1 MYYLL
6 ILIKLKLKDVC
17 FLYKALVQNA
27 SGMFSAIKKTA
38 FSEKDLH
45 ELISNVF
52 LASDSASVNT
62 GLNM

>member
-27 SGMFSAIKKTA
+27 SGMFSAIKKQP
-38 FSEKDLH
+38 LVRR
-45 ELISNVF
+45 ICMN
-52 LASDSASVNT
+52 
-62 GLNM
+62 